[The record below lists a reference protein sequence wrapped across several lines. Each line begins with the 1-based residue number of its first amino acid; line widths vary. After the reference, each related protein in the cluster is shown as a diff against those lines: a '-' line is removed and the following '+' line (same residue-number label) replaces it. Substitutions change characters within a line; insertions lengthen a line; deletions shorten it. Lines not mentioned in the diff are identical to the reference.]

1 MTSNADHP
9 IEERPTTVP
18 WPPVLLAGSVIAAVL
33 LGRLAPLPW
42 PGLDD
47 VPARVVGIGF
57 GLAGLA
63 LLAWA
68 GAALRRRRTTILP
81 HKGAERLVTDG
92 PFRYRRNPIYLADV
106 LLLLGA
112 AELTKNVW
120 FVILA
125 PLFAAL
131 VTWLAILPEE
141 RHLETKFGE
150 AYRAYKAS
158 TRRWI

>member
-9 IEERPTTVP
+9 IEERPTTFP
-18 WPPVLLAGSVIAAVL
+18 WPPVLLAGSALGAWL
-33 LGRLAPLPW
+33 LSRAWPLPW

-68 GAALRRRRTTILP
+68 GAALRRRTTILP
-81 HKGAERLVTDG
+81 HKGAVRLVTDG

-131 VTWLAILPEE
+131 VTWLAVLPEE
-141 RHLETKFGE
+141 RHLEAKFGE

>member
-1 MTSNADHP
+1 M
-9 IEERPTTVP
+9 
-18 WPPVLLAGSVIAAVL
+18 LLAGSALGAWL
-33 LGRLAPLPW
+33 LSRAWPLPW

-68 GAALRRRRTTILP
+68 GAALRRRTTILP
-81 HKGAERLVTDG
+81 HKGAVRLVTDG
-92 PFRYRRNPIYLADV
+92 PFRYRRNIYLADV

-131 VTWLAILPEE
+131 VTWLAVLPEAAPG
-141 RHLETKFGE
+141 GE
-150 AYRAYKAS
+150 IRRGLPRVQGQH
-158 TRRWI
+158 RRWI